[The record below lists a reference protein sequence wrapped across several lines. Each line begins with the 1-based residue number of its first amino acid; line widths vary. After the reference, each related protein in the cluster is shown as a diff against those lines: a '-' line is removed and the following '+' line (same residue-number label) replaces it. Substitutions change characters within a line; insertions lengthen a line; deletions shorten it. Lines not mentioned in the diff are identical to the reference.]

1 MFNKWEK
8 ARFLLLFIK
17 IGRYGD
23 SIMIKKISRFGL
35 IGKFIIV
42 VFLPILI
49 MSSEMSYIFI
59 INSLKQIKTT
69 MVERGKST
77 ARGFSRSSEYGLLI
91 ENNDILHEVI
101 SKYATEKNILYL
113 CIKNV
118 SGDIIVSYGDVMEF
132 MPANAKTYISSQEE
146 EEKSQDIECTVIET
160 DSIFDF
166 TCNVEYIREKKS
178 REEIGFQ
185 LGTKTET
192 ELNVAKKIGNIQ
204 MGLSKTDM
212 INSIRKTTIKAIA
225 IVSFITLATVLVTLL
240 LVSFMLIPIRR
251 LASASERVAKGDFD
265 HPVSTNSRDEI
276 GILAES
282 FNQMMVDL
290 KKSRSELQYRLDI
303 EKIVTAISTDFINI
317 SSNEVDNEINR
328 TLQRIGE
335 LVDSDKTFVFLLSRD
350 CETINKTYEWNK
362 EGLKAQFHWFE
373 GMKVEKIK
381 WWIDILKQS
390 ENVYIP
396 RIADTPNEAI
406 TDADIEWQDIQSLV
420 IVPMFYGKSLF
431 GCLGFSSTQIDKTWM
446 QEDITLLKMVGE
458 IFVNAL
464 ERKTAE
470 EAIHHQLEVE
480 ERMIK
485 ELELK
490 TKELSLSNEELNS
503 FVYIVSHDLKAPLVS
518 IQGFSTIL
526 SKEYKDQ
533 FDDNGKLYVD
543 RIMKN
548 SERMGMLIDNL
559 LELSRIGRIKG
570 KEGTINISNMISEI
584 SEEILSQIQEK
595 GTKLIVKGEMPTIS
609 GDQTRIKQI
618 FTNLI
623 SNANKFMGN
632 DNEAPTIEVGYDSQ
646 NGCHRFYVKDNGIGI
661 EKQYHDKVFQ
671 IFQRLDDI
679 KTEGTGVGLAIVK
692 KIVERFGGNI
702 WLDSEKGKGTT
713 MYFTIPKKNNLE
725 SKKED

>member
-1 MFNKWEK
+1 
-8 ARFLLLFIK
+8 
-17 IGRYGD
+17 
-23 SIMIKKISRFGL
+23 MIKKISGFGL
-35 IGKFIIV
+35 IGKFIII

-49 MSSEMSYIFI
+49 MSTEMSYIFI

-77 ARGFSRSSEYGLLI
+77 ARVFSRSSEYGLLI
-91 ENNDILHEVI
+91 ENNDILYEVI
-101 SKYATEKNILYL
+101 SKYTTEKDIIYL
-113 CIKNV
+113 LIKNV
-118 SGDIIVSYGDVMEF
+118 SGDIIVHYGDVAEF
-132 MPANAKTYISSQEE
+132 TPDSAKTYTSSQDEK
-146 EEKSQDIECTVIET
+146 EKSQDLECTVMET
-160 DSIFDF
+160 DSVFDF
-166 TCNVEYIREKKS
+166 TCNVEYTREKKS
-178 REEIGFQ
+178 REEIGLLQ
-185 LGTKTET
+185 TDTKTET

-212 INSIRKTTIKAIA
+212 INSIRKTTIKAVS

-240 LVSFMLIPIRR
+240 LVSFMLTPIRR

-276 GILAES
+276 GILAKS

-290 KKSRSELQYRLDI
+290 KKSRFELQYRLDI
-303 EKIVTAISTDFINI
+303 EKIVTAISTDFINV

-328 TLQRIGE
+328 TLQRISE

-350 CETINKTYEWNK
+350 WETINKTYEWSK
-362 EGLKAQFHWFE
+362 EGLIAQFHWFE

-381 WWIDILKQS
+381 WWIDKLKQS

-396 RIADTPNEAI
+396 RIADIPNEAI
-406 TDADIEWQDIQSLV
+406 ADVNTAWQDIQSLV
-420 IVPMFYGKSLF
+420 IVPMLYGRSLI
-431 GCLGFSSTQIDKTWM
+431 GCLGFSSIQIDKAWM

-480 ERMIK
+480 ERMTK
-485 ELELK
+485 ELEEK

-526 SKEYKDQ
+526 SKDYKDQ
-533 FDDNGKLYVD
+533 FDDNGKIYVD

-584 SEEILSQIQEK
+584 SEEISSQMQEK

-609 GDQTRIKQI
+609 GDQTRVKQI
-618 FTNLI
+618 FANLI
-623 SNANKFMGN
+623 SNANKFMGD
-632 DNEAPTIEVGYDSQ
+632 DNEVPTIEVGYDSQ

-661 EKQYHDKVFQ
+661 DKQYHSKVFQ

-692 KIVERFGGNI
+692 KIVENFGGKI

-713 MYFTIPKKNNLE
+713 MYFTIPKENNRE
-725 SKKED
+725 SKKEE